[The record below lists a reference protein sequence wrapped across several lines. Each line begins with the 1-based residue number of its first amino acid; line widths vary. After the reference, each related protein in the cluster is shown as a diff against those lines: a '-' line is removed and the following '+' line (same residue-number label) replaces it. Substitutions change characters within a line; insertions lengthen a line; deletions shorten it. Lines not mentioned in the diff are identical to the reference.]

1 MPRTVRSRR
10 PSVGDPDTRQCMG
23 TLVLDDLI
31 DDPRV
36 GGGREAPGDAG
47 GDREDARKPPPG
59 AADSR
64 DSQQAERRDDR
75 RRAR

>member
-1 MPRTVRSRR
+1 MPSTVRSRR
-10 PSVGDPDTRQCMG
+10 SSTEDPDTRQCMG
-23 TLVLDDLI
+23 TLVLDDLV

-36 GGGREAPGDAG
+36 GGGREAPGDSG

-59 AADSR
+59 GAGPR